1 MYNSTDVT
9 LMQGCKWVEQTKAR
23 EVRARPLNGYP
34 HSPAQDCLSLMRIC
48 NFLDKSGK
56 KESQN
61 MPNCQPRIPL
71 FLHQYLNFI
80 ICSHVSPKRNDS
92 AISIFR
98 KILKEL
104 ANSQRS
110 TWREKMIHHVII
122 LNKIFG
128 KKFWSVHR
136 DY

>member
-1 MYNSTDVT
+1 
-9 LMQGCKWVEQTKAR
+9 
-23 EVRARPLNGYP
+23 
-34 HSPAQDCLSLMRIC
+34 
-48 NFLDKSGK
+48 
-56 KESQN
+56 

-92 AISIFR
+92 AISIFW

-122 LNKIFG
+122 LSRYLEKSSDQCTVIINHVKKPTQSRSRSKEYRNKTFPWLLKIYHNILRVRI
-128 KKFWSVHR
+128 SN
-136 DY
+136 DINLALSSSSSSSSDN